1 MGKRY
6 IVGIDLGTTNCAVG
20 YVDLHEVSPGS
31 IEIKSFEIPQLM
43 GMGRLGKSKTLPSF
57 LYLPT
62 RFESENTVFALPWDE
77 KRDYAVGVYA
87 RDQGA
92 LVPKR
97 LVSSAKSWLCHGGVD
112 RDAPILPWG
121 GGDDVKKV
129 SPIEASSRYLQH
141 IKEAWEYEM
150 KVPLEE
156 QDVIITVPASFDQ
169 VARELTLKAAK
180 NAGFRDVIL
189 LEEPLASFYA
199 WLSQHEGDWTEFLSP
214 GEILLVCD
222 VGGGTTD
229 FTLISCEKG
238 EKGPRL
244 ERIAVGN
251 HLLLGGDNIDLAIS
265 AICEKRIGKELTTA
279 QWQNLFHQARQAKE
293 RLLSEDGINE
303 TSVRLI
309 GRGRSLVGGTLTITL
324 KREEVERA
332 ILDGFFPE
340 IELDKSL
347 KEAPLKEGLREM
359 GLPYEKDP
367 AVTKH
372 LARFILRQGEGK
384 LPDVILFNG
393 GTLKPLSI
401 RDRISKV
408 LSNWKGKEVS
418 DIESQSL
425 DLAISVG
432 ACYYGLVRKGLGLRV
447 GGGIPRAYFIG
458 LTTSDKDTKK
468 ALCLLERGSEEG
480 KEVEVQREFKVL
492 TNRPVKFTLFSSTT
506 RRGDR
511 LGDVVEINE
520 KDFVRLPPLK
530 TVLKYGKRSE
540 DKAIPVRVGSEIT
553 AIGTL
558 ELFCRS
564 LVSPHKW
571 RLQFDLRGEA
581 KKKEG
586 KGHQY
591 QVEGIRIAKP
601 KEDKSKKRLSKE
613 DQAALKEAEGVLR
626 SCFGQAE
633 GQKVSPKE
641 LTSRLTAIFGMGK
654 ELWSIPVLR
663 GLSDILLEL
672 MEGRKRDFMYEARW
686 FNLTGFCLRPGFGD
700 ELDPWR
706 MKKVWPLYFKGLF
719 HVKKLETRL
728 QWWIFWRR
736 VSGGLSSG
744 QQTQLFSMVRPVLIQ
759 QKKGRRKKGRQKV
772 KTFKPQTEEARQMWL
787 FAGNLE
793 RLDVENKVSLGDEI
807 ISILPRSSFKKDLL
821 WALSRIGARI
831 PLYGPANKV
840 VSQAIIKKW
849 IEGLKKMDVHKEFL
863 RPLINCVV
871 SMARVSG
878 DRARDLSSK
887 DREGICL
894 WLELLGAKDK
904 DILPVKEYQELQ
916 KQERDAA
923 FGEHLPEGL
932 ILFESEEGM

>member
-20 YVDLHEVSPGS
+20 YVDLHDVSPGS
-31 IEIKSFEIPQLM
+31 IEIKSFDISQLM
-43 GMGRLGKSKTLPSF
+43 GMGRLGKSRTLPSF

-62 RFESENTVFALPWDE
+62 RYESENTVFALPWDE
-77 KRDYAVGVYA
+77 DRDYAVGVYA

-121 GGDDVKKV
+121 GADDVKKI

-169 VARELTLKAAK
+169 VARELTQRAARD
-180 NAGFRDVIL
+180 AGLTDVIL

-199 WLSQHEGDWTEFLSP
+199 WLSQHEGDWTGFLRP

-229 FTLISCEKG
+229 FTLVSCEKA
-238 EKGPRL
+238 EEGPRL
-244 ERIAVGN
+244 ERVAVGN

-265 AICEKRIGKELTTA
+265 AICEKRIGRELTTA

-293 RLLSEDGINE
+293 RLLSGDGIEE
-303 TSVRLI
+303 TSVRLV
-309 GRGRSLVGGTLTITL
+309 GRGRSLVGGTLTVTL
-324 KREEVERA
+324 KRDEVERA

-340 IELDKSL
+340 IELDAGL
-347 KEAPLKEGLREM
+347 KEAPPKDGLREM

-367 AVTKH
+367 AVTRH
-372 LARFILRQGEGK
+372 LARFILRQGEGRI
-384 LPDVILFNG
+384 PDVILFNG
-393 GTLKPLSI
+393 GALKPLSM
-401 RDRISKV
+401 RNRISAV
-408 LSNWKGKEVS
+408 LSSWKGEDVP

-432 ACYYGLVRKGLGLRV
+432 ACYYGLVRMGLGLRV
-447 GGGIPRAYFIG
+447 GGGIPRAYFVG
-458 LTTSDKDTKK
+458 LTTPDKDTKK

-480 KEVEVQREFKVL
+480 KETEVQREFKVF

-506 RRGDR
+506 RRGDK

-520 KDFVRLPPLK
+520 KDFVRLPPLR
-530 TVLKYGKRSE
+530 TVLKYGKRSG
-540 DKAIPVRVGSEIT
+540 DKAIPVRVGSGIT

-571 RLQFDLRGEA
+571 RLQFDLRAED
-581 KKKEG
+581 KKNVKDSRY
-586 KGHQY
+586 H
-591 QVEGIRIAKP
+591 VEGIRIARP
-601 KEDKSKKRLSKE
+601 KEAGTKKRLSHGDK
-613 DQAALKEAEGVLR
+613 ASLKEAEGILR
-626 SCFGQAE
+626 ACFGEAE
-633 GQKVSPKE
+633 GQKVSPRE
-641 LTSRLTAIFGMGK
+641 LISRLTAIFGMGK
-654 ELWSIPVLR
+654 ELWSMPVLR
-663 GLSDILLEL
+663 GFSDMLLDL
-672 MEGRKRDFMYEARW
+672 MEGRKRDFMHEARW
-686 FNLTGFCLRPGFGD
+686 FNLAGFCLRPGFGD

-706 MKKVWPLYFKGLF
+706 IKKVWPLYFKGLF
-719 HVKKLETRL
+719 HVKKLEARL
-728 QWWIFWRR
+728 QWWIFWIR
-736 VSGGLSSG
+736 VSVGLSSG
-744 QQTQLFSMVRPVLIQ
+744 QQTKLFSMVSPVLFS
-759 QKKGRRKKGRQKV
+759 RKKSKRKRSRQKV
-772 KTFKPQTEEARQMWL
+772 KVFKPQAEEARQMWL

-793 RLDVENKVSLGDEI
+793 RLDIENKVKLGEEI
-807 ISILPRSSFKKDLL
+807 ISVLPRSSFKKDLL

-840 VSQAIIKKW
+840 VSQSVVKKW
-849 IEGLKKMDVHKEFL
+849 IDGLKKMDIDKEL
-863 RPLINCVV
+863 MRPFVNSVV

-878 DRARDLSSK
+878 DRARDLAAR
-887 DREGICL
+887 DREDICL
-894 WLELLGAKDK
+894 WLELLGAGDEE
-904 DILPVKEYQELQ
+904 ILPVREYQELH
-916 KQERDAA
+916 KQEWDTA
-923 FGEHLPEGL
+923 FGEQLPEGL
-932 ILFESEEGM
+932 VLFDGEEEE